1 MTVKQR
7 AATGEQV
14 FQVMLDNRP
23 QLIQTARR
31 VLRDDMEAEDIVQEV
46 AAAILS
52 APHLLEG
59 IENAAGWL
67 ATLVYRRSIDFLR
80 KFKRFQLRDDF
91 QKESELMDQNS
102 PLEALE
108 EKRIYEAIAA
118 AVNELPKDLRDVFKG
133 NVLEGKTFKQLV
145 EETGIPLGTLLAR
158 KKRAVAKL
166 RESLNREGIVPETIP
181 D

>member
-1 MTVKQR
+1 
-7 AATGEQV
+7 
-14 FQVMLDNRP
+14 
-23 QLIQTARR
+23 
-31 VLRDDMEAEDIVQEV
+31 
-46 AAAILS
+46 
-52 APHLLEG
+52 
-59 IENAAGWL
+59 
-67 ATLVYRRSIDFLR
+67 
-80 KFKRFQLRDDF
+80 
-91 QKESELMDQNS
+91 MDQNS

-145 EETGIPLGTLLAR
+145 EEKRHSIGYFTGQE
-158 KKRAVAKL
+158 KRAVAKL